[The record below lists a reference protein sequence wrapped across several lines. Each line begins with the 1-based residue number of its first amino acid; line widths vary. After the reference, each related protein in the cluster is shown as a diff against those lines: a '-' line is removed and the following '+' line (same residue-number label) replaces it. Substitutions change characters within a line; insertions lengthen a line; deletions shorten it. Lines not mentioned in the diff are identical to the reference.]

1 MMDAT
6 YTAVSRLWE
15 QQLSQKEISRRL
27 GISEQKVRKILI
39 TIGAVETDI
48 SRMYASGMTAEEIAD
63 RLGISKK
70 AVNGHIPYQKGIYN
84 AEYPTLN
91 ALAIRKSR
99 SKE

>member
-39 TIGAVETDI
+39 TIAQW
-48 SRMYASGMTAEEIAD
+48 
-63 RLGISKK
+63 K
-70 AVNGHIPYQKGIYN
+70 
-84 AEYPTLN
+84 PTFPGCTHPG
-91 ALAIRKSR
+91 
-99 SKE
+99 